1 MVEDAAGVKSENP
14 AVDFSGFPF
23 LPLPMRTGE
32 LRPRISLQFL
42 TFSSSHTLFPF
53 PSCIVFYC
61 FFRSSYIILT
71 MSFWREAC
79 QQLRHAVPKSANR
92 TAMTQS
98 RRYLSHSAPRQ
109 TLRMA
114 DSSSVQLSTRRNI
127 AAWRAQQ
134 SYTGSRPVRAFSVTA
149 RAQHGQLTPPKPGEE

>member
-1 MVEDAAGVKSENP
+1 
-14 AVDFSGFPF
+14 
-23 LPLPMRTGE
+23 
-32 LRPRISLQFL
+32 
-42 TFSSSHTLFPF
+42 
-53 PSCIVFYC
+53 
-61 FFRSSYIILT
+61 

-79 QQLRHAVPKSANR
+79 QHLRHVVPKSANR

-114 DSSSVQLSTRRNI
+114 DSSSFQLSTRRNI

-134 SYTGSRPVRAFSVTA
+134 PWTGLRPARAFSATA
-149 RAQHGQLTPPKPGEE
+149 RAQHGNLTPPKPGEE